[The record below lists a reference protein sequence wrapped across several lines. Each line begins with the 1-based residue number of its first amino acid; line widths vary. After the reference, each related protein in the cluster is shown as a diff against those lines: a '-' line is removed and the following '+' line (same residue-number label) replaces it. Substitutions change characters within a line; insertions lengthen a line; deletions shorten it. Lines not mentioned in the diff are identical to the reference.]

1 MAIFSWLFRNKEKP
15 EPPTSTQQKT
25 NSSIR
30 FRPDLVEKLTS
41 GHRSI
46 VIIYQEI
53 NTLFQKGDYLQM
65 RIKLNEFKRVLQG
78 HVIVE
83 NVQFYTYL
91 ENKLQNDATNLEFI
105 RDVRKEM
112 NGIAHAVVQFTKKY
126 DKASFSDE
134 EVKESFLQDI
144 KEIGKVLTQRVEM
157 EETQLYTLYEE

>member
-1 MAIFSWLFRNKEKP
+1 MAIFSWLFGSKDEDKP
-15 EPPTSTQQKT
+15 PATTQQKT
-25 NSSIR
+25 SNSIR
-30 FRPDLVEKLTS
+30 FRADLVEKLTS
-41 GHRSI
+41 EHRAI
-46 VIIYQEI
+46 VVLYQEI

-65 RIKLNEFKRVLQG
+65 RTKLNEFKRMLQG

-91 ENKLQNDATNLEFI
+91 ENKLQDDATNLEFI

-126 DKASFSDE
+126 DKASFSDDE
-134 EVKESFLQDI
+134 IKQSFMQDI
-144 KEIGKVLTQRVEM
+144 EEIGNVLTQRVEM